1 LNQLL
6 SISKDIGVVVV
17 DAKPYVVNK
26 MLTIDSN
33 RVEDSKVGC
42 THKDCSSSLDP
53 GMENNI
59 IYTLQGDKDSSPK
72 KENFE

>member
-1 LNQLL
+1 M
-6 SISKDIGVVVV
+6 IV

-33 RVEDSKVGC
+33 KVEDSKVGC
-42 THKDCSSSLDP
+42 THKDCSSFLAP

-59 IYTLQGDKDSSPK
+59 IYTIQGDKDSSPK
-72 KENFE
+72 KANFE